1 MPEKPLTPLEL
12 EIMHILWDVGPS
24 TVAEVPPRLKADL
37 AYTTVM
43 TMLNVLLRKGK
54 VKRTQDGRAFRY
66 RPAVTRRRA
75 VGSAVEDLIQRVF
88 GGSTEALLLSL
99 VDSRSI
105 GSEDLERLSQAVAQA
120 ELRERS
126 EHRAQLPPAP
136 STARTARRKSPEKL
150 KEQDQ

>member
-12 EIMHILWDVGPS
+12 EIMHILWDAGPA
-24 TVAEVPPRLKADL
+24 TVSEVQPKLKSDL

-54 VKRTQDGRAFRY
+54 VKRVQDGRAFRY

-75 VGSAVEDLIQRVF
+75 TGSAVEDLVKRMF

-99 VDSRSI
+99 VDARRISSK
-105 GSEDLERLSQAVAQA
+105 DLDRLSQEVAAA
-120 ELRERS
+120 ER
-126 EHRAQLPPAP
+126 
-136 STARTARRKSPEKL
+136 RT
-150 KEQDQ
+150 QDQAHDEAPKKKRQEPTQ

>member
-12 EIMHILWDVGPS
+12 EIMHILWDSGPS
-24 TVAEVPPRLKADL
+24 TVSEVQPKLKSEL

-54 VKRTQDGRAFRY
+54 VKRVQDGRAFRY

-75 VGSAVEDLIQRVF
+75 TGSAVEDLVKRMF

-99 VDSRSI
+99 VDARRIDSK
-105 GSEDLERLSQAVAQA
+105 DLERLSHEVAA
-120 ELRERS
+120 AKRREHEEASAKPAARKRQES
-126 EHRAQLPPAP
+126 AQ
-136 STARTARRKSPEKL
+136 
-150 KEQDQ
+150 